1 MMVFIMMVLAVALGF
16 LVAMGVAY
24 AIMLHPRVLR
34 WVMNK
39 TMKASM
45 DYVERIYEK
54 EDRDLY

>member
-1 MMVFIMMVLAVALGF
+1 MMEFIMMVFAVALGF

-24 AIMLHPRVLR
+24 AIMLQPKVLE

-45 DYVERIYEK
+45 NYVEKVFEK

>member
-1 MMVFIMMVLAVALGF
+1 MMEFIMMVFAVALGF

-24 AIMLHPRVLR
+24 AIMLQPKVLE
-34 WVMNK
+34 WLMNK

-45 DYVERIYEK
+45 DYVERMSER